1 MEGGTRR
8 NRSTNRRRNANR
20 TGSRHRNPNRSSAG
34 NRTRNRNRNP
44 NRSSNCTG
52 HRNASGRSNHTCPQ
66 TCAHTAAAPWLCGA
80 TRRGDARLSDPRETE
95 PLTSAHALRAV
106 VRECQLTITERQ
118 HDLRAFP
125 FAAERIVIG
134 ADSTADVAIDD
145 AAMSKFH
152 CEIRIRDGAATLRD
166 LGSRNGTLVDRVP
179 VIEAPLRP
187 GAVITVGRTTL
198 RFDVG
203 TRDVEIPLSARTQFG
218 RLRGQSIG
226 MRAAFKALEAAAA
239 SDATVLLQGE
249 SGTGKELAAESIH
262 LESARRDG
270 PFVVIDCG
278 AIPPSLLEAELF
290 GHEAGAFTGASA
302 ARIGAFEAAAGGT
315 VFLDEIGELALDLQ
329 PKLLRAIERR
339 EIQRIGSTKREP
351 VDVRIVAAT
360 NRNLQQEVNARRFR
374 ADLYYRLA
382 VLVVKLPPLRE
393 RAVDLP
399 GLVETI
405 LDDLRADDSPMAQS
419 LRRGELLTDLLRH
432 DWPGNVREL
441 RNYIEACLVRQE
453 TVAPMVPSGEP
464 PIDANEPLA
473 IVRERWVRHVERRY
487 LEQLLMIH
495 GNNVSAA
502 ARAAGIDRVHLH
514 RLLARAGL
522 RGHR

>member
-1 MEGGTRR
+1 LT
-8 NRSTNRRRNANR
+8 
-20 TGSRHRNPNRSSAG
+20 
-34 NRTRNRNRNP
+34 
-44 NRSSNCTG
+44 
-52 HRNASGRSNHTCPQ
+52 
-66 TCAHTAAAPWLCGA
+66 
-80 TRRGDARLSDPRETE
+80 DPRETE
-95 PLTSAHALRAV
+95 TLASAKALRAV
-106 VRECQLTITERQ
+106 VRECQLTITDGQR
-118 HDLRAFP
+118 DVRTFP

-134 ADSTADVAIDD
+134 ADPKADVVIDD
-145 AAMSKFH
+145 TATSKFH
-152 CEIRIRDGAATLRD
+152 CEIRIREGAATLRD

-187 GAVITVGRTTL
+187 GAIVTIGRTTL

-203 TRDVEIPLSARTQFG
+203 TRDVEIPLSARERFG
-218 RLRGQSIG
+218 RLRGHSVG
-226 MRAAFKALEAAAA
+226 MRAAFTALEAAAA

-278 AIPPSLLEAELF
+278 SIPANLLEAELF
-290 GHEAGAFTGASA
+290 GHEAGAFTGATA
-302 ARIGAFEAAAGGT
+302 MRIGTFEAAHGGT

-339 EIQRIGSTKREP
+339 EIQRIGSTKRIP

-360 NRNLQQEVNARRFR
+360 NRNLEQEVNARRFR

-393 RAVDLP
+393 RAADLP
-399 GLVETI
+399 GLVDAI
-405 LDDLRADDSPMAQS
+405 LDDLRADTSAMATS
-419 LRRGELLTDLLRH
+419 LRRGELLPELLRH
-432 DWPGNVREL
+432 AWPGNVREL
-441 RNYIEACLVRQE
+441 RNYLEACLVRGD
-453 TVAPMVPSGEP
+453 TVAPMMPSSEP
-464 PIDANEPLA
+464 SIDANEPLGV
-473 IVRERWVRHVERRY
+473 VRERWVRYVERRY
-487 LEQLLMIH
+487 LEQLLLIH

-514 RLLARAGL
+514 RLLARVGL